1 LKSNSSTPSHLS
13 SSKEKHSTVLL
24 FDSDGFS
31 NYTCYLARG
40 LSKYRDVILYSFS
53 EDSFSITGA
62 AKEKRIKFH
71 YIKKWLPKGYS
82 AIRGIIRVFLL
93 FFILFAVLVR
103 SNYDIV
109 HVQEHLPTFFLFIPV
124 LKLRKKQI
132 CWTLHDVDM
141 FNPATGIN
149 GRLQVVFTKIVS
161 QPTLMTKY
169 VDKIL
174 VHASSLR
181 EQMIAKKINRNK
193 INVIRHFDYQYVLEF
208 NDNNVITKSSEP
220 ILKEDYVLFLGNI
233 APWKGID
240 TLMDA
245 ARIAR
250 AKIGEKFSLVIAG
263 RPYAGYSA
271 PFFENFVKEDYKF
284 VKIINKYIATSEIP
298 SLVSKCAFLVL
309 PYNNSFQHS
318 VSGVIPLA
326 YTFRKPVIVSNIPS
340 LTEYVE
346 HAKTGLIFNNNDSK
360 QLADYMIELIENSS
374 ECKEM
379 GKRAYQKLSNEMSL
393 DMCSKIINNIYNSFK
408 S

>member
-1 LKSNSSTPSHLS
+1 LKSNSSTSSHLP

-82 AIRGIIRVFLL
+82 AIGGIIRVFLL

-149 GRLQVVFTKIVS
+149 GRLQVVFAKIVS

-174 VHASSLR
+174 VHALSLR
-181 EQMIAKKINRNK
+181 EQMIAKKINQNK
-193 INVIRHFDYQYVLEF
+193 IIVIRHFDYQYVLEF

-250 AKIGEKFSLVIAG
+250 TKIGEKFNLVIAG

-284 VKIINKYIATSEIP
+284 VRIINKYIATSEIP

-309 PYNNSFQHS
+309 PYNYSFQHS

-360 QLADYMIELIENSS
+360 QLADCMIELIENNS

-393 DMCSKIINNIYNSFK
+393 DMCSKMINNIYNSFK

>member
-1 LKSNSSTPSHLS
+1 MKNESPRSSHLP
-13 SSKEKHSTVLL
+13 SSKEKRSTVLL

-53 EDSFSITGA
+53 EESFNITGA
-62 AKEKRIKFH
+62 AKEKGIKFH

-82 AIRGIIRVFLL
+82 VVRGIIRVFLL
-93 FFILFAVLVR
+93 FFILFAVLIR
-103 SNYDIV
+103 TKYDVV
-109 HVQEHLPTFFLFIPV
+109 HVQELLPTFFLFIPI

-132 CWTLHDVDM
+132 CWTLHDIET

-149 GRLQVVFTKIVS
+149 GKLQVLFSKIVS
-161 QPTLMTKY
+161 QPTLMAKY

-174 VHASSLR
+174 VHALSLR
-181 EQMIAKKINRNK
+181 EQMIAKKVSQNK
-193 INVIRHFDYQYVLEF
+193 INVVRHFDYRYVLEF
-208 NDNNVITKSSEP
+208 NDNNAIIKSNDW
-220 ILKEDYVLFLGNI
+220 ILEEDYGLFLGNI

-240 TLMDA
+240 TLIDA

-250 AKIGEKFSLVIAG
+250 TKIGDKFNLVIAG
-263 RPYAGYSA
+263 KPYAGYSI
-271 PFFENFVKEDYKF
+271 PFFKNFVKEDYKF

-298 SLVSKCAFLVL
+298 GLVSKCSFLVL

-340 LTEYVE
+340 LAEYVE
-346 HAKTGLIFNNNDSK
+346 HAKTGFIFNDNDSN
-360 QLADYMIELIENSS
+360 QLANYMIELIENNSQ
-374 ECKEM
+374 CKEM

-393 DMCSKIINNIYNSFK
+393 DTCCKSINNIYNSFN

>member
-360 QLADYMIELIENSS
+360 QLADYMIELIENNS